1 MKHILEIQELKAE
14 NLGLKRQVRELTKAF
29 NTLITQLDQALKKL
43 EQQQEGEEQHGGV

>member
-29 NTLITQLDQALKKL
+29 NTLISQLDEQIRKKQ
-43 EQQQEGEEQHGGV
+43 EQEGDHEHGGV